1 MKFKTRILLA
11 PAITLALF
19 LAGWLASSAVAT
31 RTGDAVA
38 SLGAVDYPYLE
49 GLKQFDQ
56 QFKHTTQTVQNAVA
70 EGDKAKLDDAR
81 AIATEAQA
89 TLTALRALGDHR
101 TAADALGKAYD
112 GYVGTATHAAET
124 MLGPPSDTTAAAVA
138 AMQQSQQALEKQLAD
153 DITAATATVRER
165 LDASHAGVQRMMV
178 SNAVSGV
185 LIVLVLL
192 LGAWQML
199 RAIARD
205 LGAEPEQL
213 RTVVARI
220 AAGDLAVDDAGT
232 VHEDAVLGRL
242 QAMAAQLAS
251 IVGAIRGVSLEVGD
265 ASAQIAQG
273 NDDLSRRTQV
283 QAASL
288 EQTSLSMAQM
298 TATVRQNAANA
309 DRADQLAR
317 EARTQAEQGGAVM
330 GETNASM
337 QAINASSQRI
347 ADIVGLI
354 DEIAFQTNLLSLNAA
369 VEAARAGEQGRGFA
383 VVAAEVRSL
392 AQRSAAA
399 AREIKGLIA
408 DSVEKVQTGSALVG
422 RSGQSLEAIVASVKK
437 VTDIV
442 AEIAAASR
450 EQSAGILQVSATVTA
465 MDESTQQNAAL
476 VEEAAAAS
484 RAMQEQAR
492 SLLHEV
498 AFFQLGE
505 GGAAPAVPAPI
516 PAPHRAEAAQ
526 PIASLAVAGGW
537 QEF

>member
-31 RTGDAVA
+31 RTADAVA

-56 QFKHTTQTVQNAVA
+56 QFKRTTQTVQNAVA
-70 EGDKAKLDDAR
+70 EGDKGKLDDAR
-81 AIATEAQA
+81 AIATEAGA
-89 TLTALRALGDHR
+89 TLARLRALGDHR
-101 TAADALGKAYD
+101 ADADALGKAYD
-112 GYVGTATHAAET
+112 GYVGAATHAAET
-124 MLGPPSDTTAAAVA
+124 MLGPPSDATADAVA
-138 AMQQSQQALEKQLAD
+138 AMQQSQQALEKLLGG
-153 DITAATATVRER
+153 DIQAATAKVRGR
-165 LDASHAGVQRMMV
+165 LDASHAGVRHVMV

-185 LIVLVLL
+185 LIVLVLV

-213 RTVVARI
+213 RAVVARI
-220 AAGDLAVDDAGT
+220 AAGDLKTDDTGH
-232 VHEDAVLGRL
+232 VHPDAVLGRL
-242 QAMAAQLAS
+242 QAMAAQLAD
-251 IVGAIRGVSLEVGD
+251 IVGAIRRVSLEVGD

-288 EQTSLSMAQM
+288 EQASLSMAQM

-309 DRADQLAR
+309 DKADQLAR
-317 EARTQAEQGGAVM
+317 DARAQAEQGGVVM
-330 GETNASM
+330 GEANASM

-383 VVAAEVRSL
+383 VVAAEVRNL

-408 DSVEKVQTGSALVG
+408 DSVEKVHNGSALVE
-422 RSGQSLEAIVASVKK
+422 RSGQSLAAIVSSVKK

-450 EQSAGILQVSATVTA
+450 EQSTGILEVSTAVTA

-484 RAMQEQAR
+484 RAMQEQAGT
-492 SLLHEV
+492 LLREV
-498 AFFQLGE
+498 AFFQLAGE
-505 GGAAPAVPAPI
+505 GTEPVEVAAAPTADPLRTPA
-516 PAPHRAEAAQ
+516 A
-526 PIASLAVAGGW
+526 LAVAGGW

>member
-31 RTGDAVA
+31 RTANAVA
-38 SLGAVDYPYLE
+38 SLGSVDYPYLE

-56 QFKHTTQTVQNAVA
+56 QFKRTTQTVQSAVA

-81 AIATEAQA
+81 AIATDAKA
-89 TLTALRALGDHR
+89 TLASLRTLGEHGA
-101 TAADALGKAYD
+101 AADALGTAYE
-112 GYVGTATHAAET
+112 GYVTAATHAAET
-124 MLGPPSDTTAAAVA
+124 MLGPPTDATGAAVG
-138 AMQQSQQALEKQLAD
+138 AMQQSQEALEKLLAD
-153 DITAATATVRER
+153 DIKAATATVRER
-165 LDASHAGVQRMMV
+165 LDASHAGVQQVMV

-213 RTVVARI
+213 RAVVARI
-220 AAGDLAVDDAGT
+220 AAGDLAIDDAGT

-273 NDDLSRRTQV
+273 NDDLSRRTRV
-283 QAASL
+283 QASSL

-298 TATVRQNAANA
+298 TATVRQNATNA

-330 GETNASM
+330 GEANASM

-498 AFFQLGE
+498 AFFQLAE
-505 GGAAPAVPAPI
+505 EAAAPEPAPP
-516 PAPHRAEAAQ
+516 PAPQGVDAAQ
-526 PIASLAVAGGW
+526 PTASLVVAGGW

>member
-31 RTGDAVA
+31 RTGNAVA

-81 AIATEAQA
+81 AIAAEARA
-89 TLTALRALGDHR
+89 TLASVRALGDHSVD
-101 TAADALGKAYD
+101 ADALGKGYD
-112 GYVGTATHAAET
+112 GYVGAATRAAET
-124 MLGPPSDTTAAAVA
+124 MLGPPSDTTPAAVA

-153 DITAATATVRER
+153 DIKAATGKVRDR
-165 LDASHAGVQRMMV
+165 LDASRAGVQRMMV

-213 RTVVARI
+213 RAVVARI
-220 AAGDLAVDDAGT
+220 AAGDLAIDDAGT

-251 IVGAIRGVSLEVGD
+251 IVGAIRSVSLEVGD

-283 QAASL
+283 QASSL

-330 GETNASM
+330 GEANASM

-354 DEIAFQTNLLSLNAA
+354 DEIAFQANLLSLDAA
-369 VEAARAGEQGRGFA
+369 VEAARAGEQGRGIA
-383 VVAAEVRSL
+383 VVDAEVRSR
-392 AQRSAAA
+392 AQSSDAA

-408 DSVEKVQTGSALVG
+408 DSVEKVQTGSTLVD
-422 RSGQSLEAIVASVKK
+422 RSGQSLAAIVASVKK

-450 EQSAGILQVSATVTA
+450 EQSAGILQVSTTVTA

-505 GGAAPAVPAPI
+505 EGAAAAPLVPEQAPQRAVPVQAT
-516 PAPHRAEAAQ
+516 
-526 PIASLAVAGGW
+526 SGLAVAGGW

>member
-19 LAGWLASSAVAT
+19 LAGWLASSAIAT
-31 RTGDAVA
+31 RTANAVA

-56 QFKHTTQTVQNAVA
+56 HFKHTTQTVQNAVA

-81 AIATEAQA
+81 AIATEATA
-89 TLTALRALGDHR
+89 TLAGLRALGDHR
-101 TAADALGKAYD
+101 VDADALAKAYD
-112 GYVGTATHAAET
+112 GYVGAATHAAEI
-124 MLGPPSDTTAAAVA
+124 MLGPPSDTTPAAVA
-138 AMQQSQQALEKQLAD
+138 AMQQAQQALEQQLAD
-153 DITAATATVRER
+153 AVKAATAKVRAR
-165 LDASHAGVQRMMV
+165 LDASHAGVEHVMV

-213 RTVVARI
+213 RAVVARI
-220 AAGDLAVDDAGT
+220 AAGDLAIGDAGT
-232 VHEDAVLGRL
+232 VHQDAVLGRL
-242 QAMAAQLAS
+242 QAMAAQLAN
-251 IVGAIRGVSLEVGD
+251 IVGAIRTVSLEVGD

-283 QAASL
+283 QASSL

-330 GETNASM
+330 GEANASM

-408 DSVEKVQTGSALVG
+408 DSVEKVQTGSTLVD
-422 RSGQSLEAIVASVKK
+422 RSGQSLAAIVASVKK

-450 EQSAGILQVSATVTA
+450 EQSAGILQVSTTVTA

-498 AFFQLGE
+498 AFFQLAE
-505 GGAAPAVPAPI
+505 EGAAPAAATRAPVVEAPAPV
-516 PAPHRAEAAQ
+516 R
-526 PIASLAVAGGW
+526 PIGEPLAAGGW